1 MITEKKTENLNLIT
15 KLSISLYEIDK
26 ETERIVIERDNNLI
40 GIAQLTQAL
49 IANANSKMVKETIE
63 SMESILYNFKKYTQ
77 K

>member
-26 ETERIVIERDNNLI
+26 ETERIVIVHDNSLI

-49 IANANSKMVKETIE
+49 IANANTKMVKETIE
-63 SMESILYNFKKYTQ
+63 SMESILYNFKKHTQ
-77 K
+77 I

>member
-26 ETERIVIERDNNLI
+26 ETKRIVIELDNSLI
-40 GIAQLTQAL
+40 GITLLTKAL
-49 IANANSKMVKETIE
+49 IANANSKTVKETIE

-77 K
+77 I

>member
-15 KLSISLYEIDK
+15 KLSISLYENEEI
-26 ETERIVIERDNNLI
+26 ERLILERDNSPI

-63 SMESILYNFKKYTQ
+63 SMESILYNFKKHTQ
-77 K
+77 I

>member
-49 IANANSKMVKETIE
+49 IANANSKTVKETIE

-77 K
+77 I

>member
-63 SMESILYNFKKYTQ
+63 SMESIPYNFKKYTQ

>member
-26 ETERIVIERDNNLI
+26 ETERIVIERDNSLI

-63 SMESILYNFKKYTQ
+63 SMESILYNFKKHTQ
-77 K
+77 I

>member
-15 KLSISLYEIDK
+15 KLSISLYEDAEI
-26 ETERIVIERDNNLI
+26 ERLILERDNSPI
-40 GIAQLTQAL
+40 GIAKLTQAL

-63 SMESILYNFKKYTQ
+63 SMESILYNFKKHTQ

>member
-15 KLSISLYEIDK
+15 KLSISLYEDEEI
-26 ETERIVIERDNNLI
+26 ERLILERDNSPI

>member
-63 SMESILYNFKKYTQ
+63 SMESILYNFKKHTQ

>member
-15 KLSISLYEIDK
+15 KLSISLYEIDN

-49 IANANSKMVKETIE
+49 IANANSKTVKETIE
-63 SMESILYNFKKYTQ
+63 SMESILYNFKKHTQ
-77 K
+77 I

>member
-1 MITEKKTENLNLIT
+1 MITEKKTENINLIT

-26 ETERIVIERDNNLI
+26 ETERIVIERDNSLI

-63 SMESILYNFKKYTQ
+63 SMESILYNFKKHTQ

>member
-26 ETERIVIERDNNLI
+26 ETERIVIERDNSLI

-49 IANANSKMVKETIE
+49 IANANNKMVKETIE
-63 SMESILYNFKKYTQ
+63 SMESILYNFKKHTQ
-77 K
+77 I

>member
-26 ETERIVIERDNNLI
+26 ETERIVIERDNSLI

-63 SMESILYNFKKYTQ
+63 SMESILYNFKKNTQ

>member
-26 ETERIVIERDNNLI
+26 ETERIVIERDNSLI

-49 IANANSKMVKETIE
+49 IANANSKTVKETIE

>member
-26 ETERIVIERDNNLI
+26 ERERIVIERDNNLI

-49 IANANSKMVKETIE
+49 IANANSKTVKETIE

>member
-49 IANANSKMVKETIE
+49 IANANSKTVKETIE

>member
-1 MITEKKTENLNLIT
+1 MITKKKTENLNLIT

-49 IANANSKMVKETIE
+49 IANANSKTVKETIE

>member
-15 KLSISLYEIDK
+15 KLSISLYEDEEI
-26 ETERIVIERDNNLI
+26 ERLILERDNSPI
-40 GIAQLTQAL
+40 GIAKLTQTL

-77 K
+77 I

>member
-49 IANANSKMVKETIE
+49 IANANSKTVKETIE
-63 SMESILYNFKKYTQ
+63 SMESILYNFKKHTQ
-77 K
+77 I

>member
-26 ETERIVIERDNNLI
+26 ETERIVIERDNSLI

>member
-26 ETERIVIERDNNLI
+26 ETERIVIERDNSLI

-49 IANANSKMVKETIE
+49 IANANSKTVKETIE

-77 K
+77 I

>member
-26 ETERIVIERDNNLI
+26 ETERIVIEHDNNLI

-49 IANANSKMVKETIE
+49 IVNANSKAVKETIE

>member
-1 MITEKKTENLNLIT
+1 MITNKKTEDLEIIT
-15 KLSISLYEIDK
+15 KLSISLYEIDN

-77 K
+77 L

>member
-49 IANANSKMVKETIE
+49 IANANSKTVKETIE
-63 SMESILYNFKKYTQ
+63 SMESIPYNFKKYTQ

>member
-63 SMESILYNFKKYTQ
+63 SMESILYNFKKHTQ
-77 K
+77 I

>member
-26 ETERIVIERDNNLI
+26 ETERIVIERDNSLI

-49 IANANSKMVKETIE
+49 IANANSKMLKETIE
-63 SMESILYNFKKYTQ
+63 SMESILYNFKKHTQ
-77 K
+77 I

>member
-49 IANANSKMVKETIE
+49 IANANTKIVKETIE
-63 SMESILYNFKKYTQ
+63 SMESILYNFKKHTQ
-77 K
+77 I

>member
-26 ETERIVIERDNNLI
+26 ETERIVIERDNN

-49 IANANSKMVKETIE
+49 IANANSKTVKETIE
-63 SMESILYNFKKYTQ
+63 SMEPIPYNFKKYTQ